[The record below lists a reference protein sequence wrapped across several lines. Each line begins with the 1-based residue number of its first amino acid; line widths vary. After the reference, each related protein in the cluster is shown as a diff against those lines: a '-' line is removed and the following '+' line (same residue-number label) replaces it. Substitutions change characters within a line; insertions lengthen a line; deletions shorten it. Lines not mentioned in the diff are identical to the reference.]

1 MAKERLTH
9 RERLETCLAGGRP
22 DRTPVA
28 LWRHFPVDDQD
39 ADSLVAAVLDFQH
52 QYDFDLVKVTPAS
65 SFCTKDWGVEDEWRG
80 SMEGT
85 REYTRRVVNRPED
98 WAGLPVLDPTAG
110 YLGIQL
116 EVLRRIVRELGP
128 DTPALQTV
136 FSPLMQAKY
145 LSGPQNL
152 LIHLRRYPEAVH
164 AGLSV
169 IAESTQRF
177 VEAALNTGV
186 AGIFYAAQYATYT
199 LLSTTEYAAFGR
211 AYDLPVLE
219 AAKSSRSGSA
229 WLNMLHLHGD
239 EVMFENFLDY
249 PAPVVNWHDRDTY
262 PSLGE
267 ARKLTDRVLCGG
279 LQRQKT
285 MVLGTPEQVAAEVRD
300 AIEQTN
306 GLRFILG
313 TGCVLPII
321 APRANILA
329 ARQSVG

>member
-1 MAKERLTH
+1 LAKERLTH

-39 ADSLVAAVLDFQH
+39 ADSLVAAVLDFQR

-80 SMEGT
+80 ALEGT
-85 REYTRRVVNRPED
+85 RDYTRRPINQPED
-98 WAGLPVLDPTAG
+98 WTKLPVLDPHRG
-110 YLGIQL
+110 SLGNQL
-116 EVLRRIVRELGP
+116 EVLRRIVHELGP

-145 LSGPQNL
+145 LVGPQNL
-152 LIHLRRYPEAVH
+152 LVHLRRYPEAVH
-164 AGLSV
+164 TGLDI

-177 VEAALNTGV
+177 VEAALETGA
-186 AGIFYAAQYATYT
+186 AGIFYAAQYATYA
-199 LLSTTEYAAFGR
+199 LLSPAEYAAFGQ

-219 AAKSSRSGSA
+219 VAKSPSSNSA

-249 PAPVVNWHDRDTY
+249 PAPVLNWHDRDTY

-267 ARKLTDRVLCGG
+267 ARK
-279 LQRQKT
+279 
-285 MVLGTPEQVAAEVRD
+285 
-300 AIEQTN
+300 
-306 GLRFILG
+306 
-313 TGCVLPII
+313 
-321 APRANILA
+321 
-329 ARQSVG
+329 